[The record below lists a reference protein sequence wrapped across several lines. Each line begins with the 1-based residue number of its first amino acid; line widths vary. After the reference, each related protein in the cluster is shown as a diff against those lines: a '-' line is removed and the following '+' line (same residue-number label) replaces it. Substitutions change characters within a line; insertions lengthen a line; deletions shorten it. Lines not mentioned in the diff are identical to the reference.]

1 MTVDPS
7 TFRSILGRFASGV
20 TIVTAVDDA
29 GRDHGMTATAFCS
42 VSLVPPLIL
51 ICVDHT
57 ATMDG
62 VLATAATFAVNLLAA
77 DQEVLSRR
85 FGTAEVAHGGMAEEE
100 RFVGTGYARGVSG
113 AALLD
118 DALAHIECRVHE
130 RHQAGDHTIV
140 VGEVEAA
147 TLHEARPLLYYRGG
161 YAQLER

>member
-1 MTVDPS
+1 MTVDAS

-20 TIVTAVDDA
+20 TVVTAVDGD
-29 GRDHGMTATAFCS
+29 GQDHGMTATAFCS

-62 VLATAATFAVNLLAA
+62 VLAVIPTFAINVLSA
-77 DQEVLSRR
+77 DQETLSRR
-85 FGTAEVAHGGMAEEE
+85 FGTAEVKSGGMAEEE
-100 RFVGTGYARGVSG
+100 RFIGIGYTRGVSG
-113 AALLD
+113 AALID
-118 DALAHIECRVHE
+118 DALAHLECRVYE

-147 TLHEARPLLYYRGG
+147 AVHEARPLLYYRGG